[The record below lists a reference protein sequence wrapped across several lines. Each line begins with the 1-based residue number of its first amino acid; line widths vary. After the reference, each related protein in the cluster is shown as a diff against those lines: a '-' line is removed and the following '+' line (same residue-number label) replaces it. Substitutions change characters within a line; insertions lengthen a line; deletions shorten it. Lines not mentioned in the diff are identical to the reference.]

1 MTGDVEKCD
10 INVVTSNVGSGP
22 RRRGPT
28 FFPPTEPA
36 SPSPIAPPVA
46 RAPTVSLTDRV
57 KAVSGLD
64 RDHLKTATRE
74 EMEQTLQELV
84 GALKNKSK
92 TELEA
97 GERHEDGSL
106 AITSHLA
113 VWMIGKVSDAY
124 GGQLVKLSKV
134 QSPESLRSITGLA
147 ELLTKAIEKDM
158 REESL

>member
-1 MTGDVEKCD
+1 
-10 INVVTSNVGSGP
+10 
-22 RRRGPT
+22 
-28 FFPPTEPA
+28 
-36 SPSPIAPPVA
+36 
-46 RAPTVSLTDRV
+46 
-57 KAVSGLD
+57 
-64 RDHLKTATRE
+64 
-74 EMEQTLQELV
+74 MEQTLQELV

-92 TELEA
+92 TDLEA

-113 VWMIGKVSDAY
+113 VWMIGKVSDSY

-158 REESL
+158 REESP